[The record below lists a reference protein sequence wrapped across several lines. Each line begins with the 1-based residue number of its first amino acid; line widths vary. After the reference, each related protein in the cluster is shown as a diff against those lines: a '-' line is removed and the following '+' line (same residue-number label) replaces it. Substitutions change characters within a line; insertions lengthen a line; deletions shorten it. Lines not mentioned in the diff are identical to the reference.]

1 MNENTLFKLNLAEA
15 DYIREKAKERR
26 VVINICTININ
37 NINIIE
43 DIINDLHYIKNVGL
57 YTIEILLDESAGSSS
72 HV

>member
-37 NINIIE
+37 NIE